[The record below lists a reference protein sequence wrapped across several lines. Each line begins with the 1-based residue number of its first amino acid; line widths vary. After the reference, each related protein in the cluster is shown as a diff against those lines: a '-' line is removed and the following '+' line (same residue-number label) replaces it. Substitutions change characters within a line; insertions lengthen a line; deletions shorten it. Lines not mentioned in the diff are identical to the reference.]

1 MERIINFG
9 KNTFA
14 SLKIYN
20 YRLYFI
26 GQTVSVSVCDAGRGT
41 ILAGLNVNSFRTT
54 LGFSGRAIFTHLLLG
69 PWAGLMVT
77 DFQKKMLVFTNGTSA
92 ILAFV
97 LGALIAGDWV
107 KLWMVF
113 VIASLSG
120 IVNAL
125 IIRRG
130 RLLPWN
136 CRPEN
141 LTNAIS
147 LNSAQF
153 NLARQLVQPWPE
165 V

>member
-1 MERIINFG
+1 
-9 KNTFA
+9 
-14 SLKIYN
+14 
-20 YRLYFI
+20 
-26 GQTVSVSVCDAGRGT
+26 
-41 ILAGLNVNSFRTT
+41 
-54 LGFSGRAIFTHLLLG
+54 
-69 PWAGLMVT
+69 
-77 DFQKKMLVFTNGTSA
+77 MLVFTNGTSA

-120 IVNAL
+120 IVNAFDNPARQAFAMEL
-125 IIRRG
+125 VG
-130 RLLPWN
+130 R
-136 CRPEN
+136 EN

-153 NLARQLVQPWPE
+153 NLAWQLVQPWPE